1 MEQIIETKIKKYSR
15 PTWAEVD
22 FSSFRFN
29 LNQIKRFLSPEVK
42 IMPVVK
48 ADAYGHGLVEVSN
61 YLVSQG
67 IEQLGIAT
75 VDEGIELREKGV
87 GVPLFILGNVFPEE
101 LETVVEYNL
110 IPTLCNLEVAKRLDE
125 IAREKNIFVKA
136 EVKVDTGMGRIGVLY
151 TETLDFF
158 LKLKELNHLVIDGLW
173 THFASA
179 EDEEFTRIQLLR
191 FNFVFG
197 GLKQLG
203 FNFYHIHSANSLALF
218 RNKETH
224 FNLVRP
230 GLSIYGVYPE
240 NSLREIVELKPAMS
254 LKTRIV
260 FLKRVSQGY
269 PISYGR
275 TFITS
280 RESIIA
286 TLPIGYGDG
295 YSWLLSNKGRVIVK
309 GNYAPVVGRVCM
321 DQTMIDVTDI
331 PGVSLGEE
339 VVLLGRQ
346 GGLEITAEELA
357 NLSGTIPY
365 EILCRIGSRI
375 PRIYKDG

>member
-1 MEQIIETKIKKYSR
+1 
-15 PTWAEVD
+15 TWAEVD